1 MIISRKQCINWD
13 MNDIDQY
20 MWQREASG
28 HEFHWRLFDWVSV
41 EGYKTIRFC
50 EAPVCWFPSLL
61 VGPHL
66 WPSVTETSGSIP
78 ILGWN
83 AGGRL
88 HIWPSLRQMSFSRS
102 LLPTVYDCFMKKSF
116 WIPCISNLHCAGLP
130 WFPGS
135 YRWKLR
141 ISSLWWCHFGA
152 TELCVLDTEMSS
164 PQDLGDISE

>member
-1 MIISRKQCINWD
+1 MDWISWMHLQGVHSEPFLIPC
-13 MNDIDQY
+13 
-20 MWQREASG
+20 
-28 HEFHWRLFDWVSV
+28 
-41 EGYKTIRFC
+41 
-50 EAPVCWFPSLL
+50 LL
-61 VGPHL
+61 VSFHVSLCVRVCVCKLLGCDRVFSTPGPL
-66 WPSVTETSGSIP
+66 LPVGPSMWSSVTEINGSIP
-78 ILGWN
+78 IHGWN
-83 AGGRL
+83 AGGKL

-135 YRWKLR
+135 YRWRLR
-141 ISSLWWCHFGA
+141 ISLLWWCHFGA